1 MTECFYSRRCVLCAT
16 MFAFLVLLGA
26 CATIDVPVVDPVDMA
41 ERTQNRIEREI
52 ADGSM
57 ARAIQQIGV
66 SRNAGTID
74 DEILDRLYDSAV
86 TGIADAARRAVE
98 NGDYRAALI
107 DLENLAILSGEKKDV
122 GISRDDLLVRLA
134 MKYRDEGNVVA
145 ALQYYLELDEPA
157 RRDPEELASFIRYA
171 AENKNRLATRRL
183 LETADEV
190 GVDVG
195 SEHRE
200 TSEAT
205 PDLAEMVAGT
215 VTIWVNRGIRIQRG
229 VGYPDRVIGSGFF
242 IDPRGYIIT
251 NYHIIESEVDP
262 TYRGYSRLYIRLPDS
277 PDERVPARVVGYDR
291 VFDVALLKVEVD
303 PEYFFS
309 FSSIRTLRPGTPI
322 YAIGS
327 PGGLYST
334 ITSGIV
340 SATGRRFFQM
350 GDALQM
356 DVPINPGNSGGPV
369 VTSDGDLVGVI
380 FAGIQQF
387 QGVNFAIPSW
397 WIRAFVPRLY
407 DGGPIKHG
415 WVGAALHEFADTLTV
430 TYVAPGSPAAEVGLE
445 SGDVIS
451 RVGGLNAKKIAD
463 VQALLLKHEP
473 GHLIELEWLRDD
485 TKRRNLVL
493 LSERPYSPIED
504 VVPTEAREN
513 LIPALF
519 GMEISSTGTR
529 FLRRTYVVDHVYPGS
544 IADETGLSVQDPFS
558 IQNWEIDL
566 DRRTAVMQIVVR
578 QRKAGFLE
586 SGVQLGTYIE
596 IDTFF

>member
-1 MTECFYSRRCVLCAT
+1 
-16 MFAFLVLLGA
+16 
-26 CATIDVPVVDPVDMA
+26 MA

-66 SRNAGTID
+66 ARNAGTID
-74 DEILDRLYDSAV
+74 DEILDRLYDSALA
-86 TGIADAARRAVE
+86 GIADTARRAVE
-98 NGDYRAALI
+98 NGDYRTALI
-107 DLENLAILSGEKKDV
+107 DLENLAILNGDKKDV

-134 MKYRDEGNVVA
+134 MKYRDEGNIVA
-145 ALQYYLELDEPA
+145 ALHYYLELDEPA

-171 AENKNRLATRRL
+171 AKNKNRLATRRL
-183 LETADEV
+183 LETADEF
-190 GVDVG
+190 GVDVDQ
-195 SEHRE
+195 EHRK
-200 TSEAT
+200 TSEAM

-303 PEYFFS
+303 PEYVFS

-397 WIRAFVPRLY
+397 WIRTFVPRLY
-407 DGGPIKHG
+407 DGGAIKHG

-451 RVGGLNAKKIAD
+451 RVGGLSAKKIAD

-473 GHLIELEWLRDD
+473 GHLIELEWRRDD
-485 TKRRNLVL
+485 TMRSNLVL

-504 VVPTEAREN
+504 VVPNESREN

-586 SGVQLGTYIE
+586 SGVQLGTFIE